1 MAQRDGSRALEAV
14 DHGARFGHCH
24 ARQLAALQVDGFQL
38 VGETLGGGCVFL
50 EQQRDRQLRLRDATG
65 GVDPRRDAVRQVSSC
80 HVLRRLA
87 GAGKQRSEPG
97 ALRIGQ
103 VRQAQ
108 ANDRPALAR
117 HRRQV
122 GHGPDGR
129 HGSQV
134 RRHRTPARQQRGREL
149 VGQAGAGQVWIGIGA
164 IGPMRIHHR
173 HGARQGPG
181 RQVVIGHDH
190 VQSQAARMRDLGHV
204 HDSAVTRDDEGHAG
218 SRQALEAGIRQP
230 VALRQP
236 RRNVADRLRAQRPQ
250 RDRPD
255 HDRGHAVR
263 VVVTPD
269 GDPFAVVQCPLQP
282 RERDVG
288 IGHEAGV
295 VQRLAAGVQEGG
307 ELRIVAEAAAR
318 QERGDRSTEAR
329 ERGRIEE
336 RLRQMPLQARSDHA
350 AMVAARHLSQPYEPV
365 IGEGAEHVSG

>member
-1 MAQRDGSRALEAV
+1 MARASATATLVSSRRCWWTASSSSARRSAAAASSSSSSEIASSASAMRPAALIRGATLYARSRAVTCSGDSQARASSARSPARCVSASSASPRRTIARLSPV
-14 DHGARFGHCH
+14 IGARS
-24 ARQLAALQVDGFQL
+24 ATVPMAAM
-38 VGETLGGGCVFL
+38 
-50 EQQRDRQLRLRDATG
+50 R
-65 GVDPRRDAVRQVSSC
+65 
-80 HVLRRLA
+80 
-87 GAGKQRSEPG
+87 
-97 ALRIGQ
+97 
-103 VRQAQ
+103 
-108 ANDRPALAR
+108 
-117 HRRQV
+117 
-122 GHGPDGR
+122 
-129 HGSQV
+129 SQV
-134 RRHRTPARQQRGREL
+134 PRHRTAARQQGGRQL
-149 VGQAGAGQVWIGIGA
+149 VGQAGAGQVRIGIGA

-173 HGARQGPG
+173 HRARQGPG
-181 RQVVIGHDH
+181 RQVVIGDDH
-190 VQSQAARMRDLGHV
+190 VQAQAARVLDLGHV
-204 HDSAVTRDDEGHAG
+204 HDPAVAGDDERHAG

-269 GDPFAVVQCPLQP
+269 GDPLAVVQGALQP

-329 ERGRIEE
+329 EGGRIEE

-350 AMVAARHLSQPYEPV
+350 ANGSRAGL
-365 IGEGAEHVSG
+365 IGALRTGYRRGAEDLSG